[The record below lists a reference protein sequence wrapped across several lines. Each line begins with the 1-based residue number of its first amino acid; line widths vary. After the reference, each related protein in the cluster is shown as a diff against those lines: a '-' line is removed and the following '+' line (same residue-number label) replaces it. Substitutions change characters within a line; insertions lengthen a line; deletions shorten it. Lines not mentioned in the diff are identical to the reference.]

1 MAISIRQPRCRE
13 VPLGELWTIPAF
25 VFVATLLAVSAL
37 YRLVFQA
44 GQVTKA
50 INRRLVESHAP
61 ADSLE
66 ALDALRRERGFVD
79 VENPWLRSLNDLM
92 LQTGLKLDR
101 KLILASVAALDLVL
115 FILLG
120 SVLGFGPTAF
130 IVAAGLTLSLTYLF
144 FRIVRTRRIA
154 RFAQQ
159 LPDAIDLIVRG
170 VRVGYPLPVALGL
183 VAREMPDPIGTE
195 FGLTSDEITFG
206 QDVKTAVENLYRRVG
221 QDDLLF
227 LVVAINVQS
236 QTGGSLAEILVR
248 LSRLVR
254 NRTKVQLKIRA
265 MTAEGRVSAKFLS
278 LMPFVLVAVVSLV
291 SPAYFA
297 EIRHHPIVV
306 PALIYAA
313 LSLTIGNIM
322 MYRMVNF
329 KF

>member
-1 MAISIRQPRCRE
+1 M
-13 VPLGELWTIPAF
+13 GELWTIPAF
-25 VFVATLLAVSAL
+25 VFVATLLSVFAL

-44 GQVTKA
+44 GQTQKS

-61 ADSLE
+61 TDALD
-66 ALDALRRERGFVD
+66 ALDALRHERGFVD
-79 VENPWLRSLNDLM
+79 VENPWLRGLNDLM
-92 LQTGLKLDR
+92 MQTGLKLDR
-101 KLILASVAALDLVL
+101 TLVLASVAALGVVL
-115 FILLG
+115 FLILGLL
-120 SVLGFGPTAF
+120 LGFGAIAF
-130 IVAAGLTLSLTYLF
+130 IGAVMLSLLLTYLF
-144 FRIVRTRRIA
+144 FRIVRTRRVA
-154 RFAQQ
+154 RFAQL

-183 VAREMPDPIGTE
+183 VAREMPEPIGTE

-254 NRTKVQLKIRA
+254 NRAKVQLKIRA
-265 MTAEGRVSAKFLS
+265 LTAEGRVSAKFLS
-278 LMPFVLVAVVSLV
+278 AMPFVLFAVVSLV
-291 SPAYFA
+291 SPAYFG

-313 LSLTIGNIM
+313 LSLIIGNIM

>member
-1 MAISIRQPRCRE
+1 
-13 VPLGELWTIPAF
+13 VGELWTIPAF
-25 VFVATLLAVSAL
+25 VFVATLLSVFAL

-44 GQVTKA
+44 GQTQKT

-61 ADSLE
+61 TDALD
-66 ALDALRRERGFVD
+66 ALDALRHERGFVD
-79 VENPWLRSLNDLM
+79 VENPWLRGLNDLM
-92 LQTGLKLDR
+92 MQTGLKLDR
-101 KLILASVAALDLVL
+101 RLVLASVVALGVVL
-115 FILLG
+115 FLILGLL
-120 SVLGFGPTAF
+120 LGFGAIAF
-130 IVAAGLTLSLTYLF
+130 IGAVILSLLLTYLF
-144 FRIVRTRRIA
+144 FRIVRTRRVA

-183 VAREMPDPIGTE
+183 VAREMPEPIGTE

-254 NRTKVQLKIRA
+254 NRAKVQLKIRA
-265 MTAEGRVSAKFLS
+265 LTAEGRVSAKFLS
-278 LMPFVLVAVVSLV
+278 AMPFVLFAVVSLV
-291 SPAYFA
+291 SPAYFG

-313 LSLTIGNIM
+313 LSLIIGNIM

>member
-1 MAISIRQPRCRE
+1 
-13 VPLGELWTIPAF
+13 VGELWTIPAV
-25 VFVATLLAVSAL
+25 VFVTTLLSVFAL
-37 YRLVFQA
+37 YRLVFVA
-44 GQVTKA
+44 GQTQKT
-50 INRRLVESHAP
+50 INRRLVESRAP
-61 ADSLE
+61 TDALD
-66 ALDALRRERGFVD
+66 ALDALRHERGFVD
-79 VENPWLRSLNDLM
+79 VENPWLRGLNDLM
-92 LQTGLKLDR
+92 MQTGLKLDR
-101 KLILASVAALDLVL
+101 KLVLASVVALGVVL
-115 FILLG
+115 FLILGLL
-120 SVLGFGPTAF
+120 LGFGAIAF
-130 IVAAGLTLSLTYLF
+130 VGAVILSLLLTYLF
-144 FRIVRTRRIA
+144 FRIVRTRRVA

-183 VAREMPDPIGTE
+183 VAREMPEPIGTE

-254 NRTKVQLKIRA
+254 NRAKVQLKIRA
-265 MTAEGRVSAKFLS
+265 LTAEGRVSAKFLS
-278 LMPFVLVAVVSLV
+278 AMPFVLFAVVSLV

-313 LSLTIGNIM
+313 LSLIIGNIM

>member
-1 MAISIRQPRCRE
+1 M
-13 VPLGELWTIPAF
+13 GELWTIPAF

-37 YRLVFQA
+37 YQLVFRA
-44 GQVTKA
+44 GQTQKA
-50 INRRLVESHAP
+50 ISRRLT
-61 ADSLE
+61 DSQGPSNALE

-79 VENPWLRSLNDLM
+79 VENPWLRGLNDLM
-92 LQTGLKLDR
+92 MQTGLNLDR
-101 KLILASVAALDLVL
+101 KLVLAAVIAFAVL
-115 FILLG
+115 LFLLLG
-120 SVLGFGPTAF
+120 LALGYGPIALVGAF
-130 IVAAGLTLSLTYLF
+130 ALALSLTVLF
-144 FRIVRTRRIA
+144 FKFVRARRVA
-154 RFAQQ
+154 QFAQQ

-183 VAREMPDPIGTE
+183 VAREMPAPIGAE

-254 NRTKVQLKIRA
+254 NRAKVHLKIRA
-265 MTAEGRVSAKFLS
+265 LTAEGRISAKFLS
-278 LMPFVLVAVVSLV
+278 AMPFVLFAIVSVV
-291 SPAYFA
+291 SPAYFG
-297 EIRHHPIVV
+297 EVRHHPVVV
-306 PALIYAA
+306 PALVYAA
-313 LSLTIGNIM
+313 ISLVIGNIM

>member
-1 MAISIRQPRCRE
+1 VS
-13 VPLGELWTIPAF
+13 ELWTIPAF
-25 VFVATLLAVSAL
+25 VFVATLLSVFAL

-44 GQVTKA
+44 GQTQKT
-50 INRRLVESHAP
+50 INRRLAESHAP
-61 ADSLE
+61 TDALD

-79 VENPWLRSLNDLM
+79 VENPWLRGLNDLM
-92 LQTGLKLDR
+92 MQTGLKLDR
-101 KLILASVAALDLVL
+101 TLVLASVVALGVVL
-115 FILLG
+115 FLILGLL
-120 SVLGFGPTAF
+120 LGFGAIAF
-130 IVAAGLTLSLTYLF
+130 IGAVILSLLLTYLF
-144 FRIVRTRRIA
+144 FRIVRTRRVA
-154 RFAQQ
+154 RFAAQ

-183 VAREMPDPIGTE
+183 VAREMPEPIGTE

-254 NRTKVQLKIRA
+254 NRAKVQLKIRA
-265 MTAEGRVSAKFLS
+265 LTAEGRVSAKFLS
-278 LMPFVLVAVVSLV
+278 AMPFVLFAVVSLV
-291 SPAYFA
+291 SPAYFG

-313 LSLTIGNIM
+313 LSLIIGNIM

>member
-1 MAISIRQPRCRE
+1 M
-13 VPLGELWTIPAF
+13 GELWTIPAV
-25 VFVATLLAVSAL
+25 VFVTTLLSVFAL
-37 YRLVFQA
+37 YRLVFVA
-44 GQVTKA
+44 GQTQKT
-50 INRRLVESHAP
+50 INRRLVESRAP
-61 ADSLE
+61 TDALD
-66 ALDALRRERGFVD
+66 ALDALRHERGFVD
-79 VENPWLRSLNDLM
+79 VENPWLRGLNDLM
-92 LQTGLKLDR
+92 MQTGLKLDR
-101 KLILASVAALDLVL
+101 KLVLASVVALGVVL
-115 FILLG
+115 FLILGLL
-120 SVLGFGPTAF
+120 LGFGAIAF
-130 IVAAGLTLSLTYLF
+130 VGAVILSLLLTYLF
-144 FRIVRTRRIA
+144 FRIVRTRRVA

-183 VAREMPDPIGTE
+183 VAREMPEPIGTE

-254 NRTKVQLKIRA
+254 NRAKVQLKIRA
-265 MTAEGRVSAKFLS
+265 LTAEGRVSAKFLS
-278 LMPFVLVAVVSLV
+278 AMPFVLFAVVSLV

-313 LSLTIGNIM
+313 LSLIIGNIM

>member
-1 MAISIRQPRCRE
+1 LA
-13 VPLGELWTIPAF
+13 ELWTIPVL
-25 VFVATLLAVSAL
+25 VFLAMLLGVPAL
-37 YRLVFQA
+37 YRVVFQA
-44 GQVTKA
+44 GRTRRS
-50 INRRLVESHAP
+50 INRRLAQSRQSTSAT
-61 ADSLE
+61 D

-79 VENPWLRSLNDLM
+79 VESPWLRSLNDLFM
-92 LQTGLKLDR
+92 QTGLALDR
-101 KLILASVAALDLVL
+101 RLLLLSIVALGLLLFLLLGLILGYAPITLALAAVL
-115 FILLG
+115 SLI
-120 SVLGFGPTAF
+120 
-130 IVAAGLTLSLTYLF
+130 LTYLF
-144 FRIVRTRRIA
+144 FMIVRQRRIA

-183 VAREMPDPIGTE
+183 VAREMLEPIGTE

-206 QDVKTAVENLYRRVG
+206 QDVKTAVEHLYRRVG

-236 QTGGSLAEILVR
+236 QTGGNLAEILTR
-248 LSRLVR
+248 LSRLIR
-254 NRTKVQLKIRA
+254 NRAKVQLKIRA
-265 MTAEGRVSAKFLS
+265 LTAEGRISAKFLS
-278 LMPFVLVAVVSLV
+278 LMPFVLLAIVSLI
-291 SPAYFA
+291 SPSYFG

-329 KF
+329 RF

>member
-1 MAISIRQPRCRE
+1 M
-13 VPLGELWTIPAF
+13 GELWTIPAF
-25 VFVATLLAVSAL
+25 VFVATLLTVSAL

-44 GQVTKA
+44 GQTQKT

-61 ADSLE
+61 TDALD

-79 VENPWLRSLNDLM
+79 VENPWLRGLNDLM
-92 LQTGLKLDR
+92 MQTGLKLDR
-101 KLILASVAALDLVL
+101 KLVLASVIALGVVL
-115 FILLG
+115 FLILGMLF
-120 SVLGFGPTAF
+120 GFGFVAFTAA
-130 IVAAGLTLSLTYLF
+130 VMLSLLLTYLF
-144 FRIVRTRRIA
+144 FRVVRTRRIA
-154 RFAQQ
+154 RFAEQ

-236 QTGGSLAEILVR
+236 QTGGNLAEILVR

-254 NRTKVQLKIRA
+254 NRSKVQLKIRA
-265 MTAEGRVSAKFLS
+265 LTAEGRVSAKFLS
-278 LMPFVLVAVVSLV
+278 AMPFVLFAVVSLV
-291 SPAYFA
+291 SPAYFG

-306 PALIYAA
+306 PALIYAG
-313 LSLTIGNIM
+313 LSLIIGNIM

>member
-1 MAISIRQPRCRE
+1 
-13 VPLGELWTIPAF
+13 VGELWTIPAF
-25 VFVATLLAVSAL
+25 VFVATLLSVFAL

-44 GQVTKA
+44 GQTQKT

-61 ADSLE
+61 TDALD
-66 ALDALRRERGFVD
+66 ALDALRHERGFVD
-79 VENPWLRSLNDLM
+79 VENPWLRGLNDLM
-92 LQTGLKLDR
+92 MQTGLKLDR
-101 KLILASVAALDLVL
+101 TLVLASVVALGVVL
-115 FILLG
+115 FLILGLL
-120 SVLGFGPTAF
+120 LGFGAIAF
-130 IVAAGLTLSLTYLF
+130 IGAVILSLLLTYLF
-144 FRIVRTRRIA
+144 FRIVRTRRVA

-183 VAREMPDPIGTE
+183 VAREMPEPIGTE

-254 NRTKVQLKIRA
+254 NRAKVQLKIRA
-265 MTAEGRVSAKFLS
+265 LTAEGRVSAKFLS
-278 LMPFVLVAVVSLV
+278 AMPFVLFAVVSLV
-291 SPAYFA
+291 SPAYFG
-297 EIRHHPIVV
+297 EIHHHPIVV
-306 PALIYAA
+306 PALIYAG
-313 LSLTIGNIM
+313 LSLIIGNIM

>member
-1 MAISIRQPRCRE
+1 
-13 VPLGELWTIPAF
+13 VGELWTIPAF
-25 VFVATLLAVSAL
+25 VFVATLLSVFAL

-44 GQVTKA
+44 GQTQKT

-61 ADSLE
+61 TDALD
-66 ALDALRRERGFVD
+66 ALDALRHERGFVD
-79 VENPWLRSLNDLM
+79 VENPWLRGLNDLM
-92 LQTGLKLDR
+92 MQTGLKLDR
-101 KLILASVAALDLVL
+101 TLVLASVVALGVVL
-115 FILLG
+115 FLILGLL
-120 SVLGFGPTAF
+120 LGFGAIAF
-130 IVAAGLTLSLTYLF
+130 IGAVMLSLLLTYLF
-144 FRIVRTRRIA
+144 FRIVRTRRVA

-183 VAREMPDPIGTE
+183 VAREMPEPIGTE

-254 NRTKVQLKIRA
+254 NRAKVQLKIRA
-265 MTAEGRVSAKFLS
+265 LTAEGRVSAKFLS
-278 LMPFVLVAVVSLV
+278 AMPFVLFAVVSLV

-306 PALIYAA
+306 PALIYAG
-313 LSLTIGNIM
+313 LSLIIGNIM

>member
-1 MAISIRQPRCRE
+1 
-13 VPLGELWTIPAF
+13 LGALWTIPAF

-37 YRLVFQA
+37 HRLVFQA
-44 GQVTKA
+44 GATQKT
-50 INRRLVESHAP
+50 INRRLMESQAP
-61 ADSLE
+61 SDSLD

-79 VENPWLRSLNDLM
+79 VENPWLRGLNDLM
-92 LQTGLKLDR
+92 MQTGLKLDR
-101 KLILASVAALDLVL
+101 RLVLASVVALSVVL
-115 FILLG
+115 FPVLG
-120 SVLGFGPTAF
+120 MLLGFGAIAF
-130 IVAAGLTLSLTYLF
+130 IGAPAVSLALTYLF
-144 FRIVRTRRIA
+144 FRIVRARRIA
-154 RFAQQ
+154 HFAQQ

-183 VAREMPDPIGTE
+183 VAREMPEPIGTE

-254 NRTKVQLKIRA
+254 NRAKVHLKIRA
-265 MTAEGRVSAKFLS
+265 LTAEGRVSAKFLS
-278 LMPFVLVAVVSLV
+278 AMPFVLFAVVSVV
-291 SPAYFA
+291 SPAYFG

-313 LSLTIGNIM
+313 VSLIIGNIM

>member
-1 MAISIRQPRCRE
+1 
-13 VPLGELWTIPAF
+13 VGELWTIPAF
-25 VFVATLLAVSAL
+25 VFVATLLSVFAL

-44 GQVTKA
+44 GQTQKT

-61 ADSLE
+61 TDALD
-66 ALDALRRERGFVD
+66 ALDALRHERGFVD
-79 VENPWLRSLNDLM
+79 VENPWLRGLNDLM
-92 LQTGLKLDR
+92 MQTGLKLDR
-101 KLILASVAALDLVL
+101 TLVLASVVALGVVL
-115 FILLG
+115 FLILGLL
-120 SVLGFGPTAF
+120 LGFGAIAF
-130 IVAAGLTLSLTYLF
+130 IGAVILSLLLTYLF
-144 FRIVRTRRIA
+144 FRIVRTRRVA

-183 VAREMPDPIGTE
+183 VAREMPEPIGTE

-254 NRTKVQLKIRA
+254 NRAKVQLKIRA
-265 MTAEGRVSAKFLS
+265 LTAEGRVSAKFLS
-278 LMPFVLVAVVSLV
+278 AMPFVLFAVVSLV
-291 SPAYFA
+291 SPAYFG

-313 LSLTIGNIM
+313 LSLIIGNIM

>member
-1 MAISIRQPRCRE
+1 
-13 VPLGELWTIPAF
+13 VGELWTIPAF
-25 VFVATLLAVSAL
+25 VFVATLLSVFAL

-44 GQVTKA
+44 GQTQKT

-61 ADSLE
+61 TDALD
-66 ALDALRRERGFVD
+66 ALDALRHERGFVD
-79 VENPWLRSLNDLM
+79 VENPWLRGLNDLM
-92 LQTGLKLDR
+92 MQTGLKLDR
-101 KLILASVAALDLVL
+101 TLVLASVVALGVVL
-115 FILLG
+115 FLILGLL
-120 SVLGFGPTAF
+120 LGFGAIAF
-130 IVAAGLTLSLTYLF
+130 IGAVILSLLLTYLF
-144 FRIVRTRRIA
+144 FRIVRTRRVA

-183 VAREMPDPIGTE
+183 VAREMPEPIGTE

-254 NRTKVQLKIRA
+254 NRAKVQLKIRA
-265 MTAEGRVSAKFLS
+265 LTAEGRVSAKFLS
-278 LMPFVLVAVVSLV
+278 AMPFVLFAVVSLV

-313 LSLTIGNIM
+313 LSLIIGNIM